1 MMYSNHKTK
10 CACCNF
16 FTIDERVI
24 SDICPVC
31 FWQRDFYQE
40 ENINDS
46 GGPNLVSL
54 KKAKENFKEFGAIEL
69 RFKEYVRAPLAEEK

>member
-1 MMYSNHKTK
+1 MNSVHKTK

-16 FTIDERVI
+16 ITIEETAI
-24 SDICPVC
+24 SGICPVC
-31 FWQRDFYQE
+31 FWQKDFYQE

-54 KKAKENFKEFGAIEL
+54 NEAKENFKEFGAVEL
-69 RFKEYVRAPLAEEK
+69 RFKQYARAPSADEK